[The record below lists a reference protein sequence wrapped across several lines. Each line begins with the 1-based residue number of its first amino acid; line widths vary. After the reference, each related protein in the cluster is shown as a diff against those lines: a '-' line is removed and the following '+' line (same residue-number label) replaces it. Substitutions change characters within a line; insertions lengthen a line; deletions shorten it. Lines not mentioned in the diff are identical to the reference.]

1 MNVMMM
7 CRGKPGLLFRA
18 IKLLNVRS
26 ITLEDNLRYFMALLR
41 FSLDLLIKGGEDKV
55 HAVSY
60 YIPGNKPLIV
70 KLNEFNEN
78 IYLILRPGSG
88 DAHDLLI
95 GEYYEIFNWFYP
107 NIKNSVFID
116 VGAHIGG
123 YTVRACKKAKYVVAI
138 EPQREVVDVLR
149 NNVKIN
155 SCNNV
160 QIIEKAVWSER
171 RSIFMRVPKGDE
183 QKAVVSHDGDLVV
196 EADTLDNII
205 SDLSIDKIDFL
216 KIDIEGAEAEAIR
229 GMEKALGITKYLM
242 IELRP
247 STLWL
252 VNTLIHSG
260 YEIIDCVNHA
270 PLLMFYLKIENE
282 NYCQY

>member
-1 MNVMMM
+1 MNIAIT
-7 CRGKPGLLFRA
+7 CKKKPGLLFRA
-18 IKLLNVRS
+18 IKLLNVRG
-26 ITLEDNLRYFMALLR
+26 ITLEDNLRYFIALLR
-41 FSLDLLIKGGEDKV
+41 FSLNFLVRGSEDKIY
-55 HAVSY
+55 AVSY
-60 YIPGNKPLIV
+60 YIPGKYKPLLV
-70 KLNEFNEN
+70 KLSELNES
-78 IYLILRPGSG
+78 IYLMLRPGSG

-95 GEYYEIFNWFYP
+95 GEYYELFHWFYP
-107 NIKNSVFID
+107 NIKDVIFVD

-123 YTVRACKKAKYVVAI
+123 YTVRACKRAKYVVAI
-138 EPQREVVDVLR
+138 EPQREIVNVLR

-171 RSIFMRVPKGDE
+171 RNIFMKVPKGDE
-183 QKAVVSHDGDLVV
+183 QKATVSNDGDIMV

-205 SDLSIDKIDFL
+205 NSLNIDSIDFL

-229 GMEKALGITKYLM
+229 GMRKTLEITKYLM

-252 VNTLIHSG
+252 IETLIRNG
-260 YEIIDCVNHA
+260 YEIIDCVDHGAIINF
-270 PLLMFYLKIENE
+270 LFLNKNRKI
-282 NYCQY
+282 